1 MAQISKGDTFA
12 DGQQVTG
19 ARLNQLVDSS
29 VLLVGAV
36 TDQTLLTAAT
46 VAADDQM
53 ILSDTSAAVL
63 KKTTVGDILGSS
75 LPVVATTITGT
86 AITGTTVTTPV
97 INSNANSD
105 IIVTP
110 FDGANVTGKPF
121 NSPDGI
127 VTTVSSVAHGLTTG
141 SMVQVTASN
150 TAYSGLFKI
159 VAINA
164 NEFTYT
170 ISPAVP
176 LASGTCSYIRK
187 ATQRLVGN
195 QTVSG
200 SSIIAGNETVEGN
213 LRVVGNLNIIGTL
226 TFNGIGG
233 YVLTEVSE
241 QTMTPWAATTPTFYS
256 SVWTS
261 TAFTKPSNEIWV
273 FETVAS
279 HRGVQGYYYEFA
291 FRYGSQ
297 TARSGQYLSFNAIYD
312 YGNGSIITTNVITN
326 RWVVPAGTAIASDTV
341 TVDAYAGNATQ
352 QALFQTVI
360 TNSNITNTF
369 GGTVAPS
376 KFRIYKYKPA

>member
-1 MAQISKGDTFA
+1 MAQISKGDTFT

-19 ARLNQLVDSS
+19 ARLNQLVDSA
-29 VLLVGAV
+29 VLVVGSI
-36 TDQTLLTAAT
+36 TDQTALPAAT

-53 ILSDTSAAVL
+53 ILSDTSAATL

-97 INSNANSD
+97 INSSANSD

-110 FDGANVTGKPF
+110 FDGVNVTGKPF

-127 VTTVSSVAHGLTTG
+127 TTTVSAVAHGLPTG
-141 SMVQVTASN
+141 AMVQVTASN

-187 ATQRLVGN
+187 ATQRLAGN

-200 SSIIAGNETVEGN
+200 SLIVAGDEVVEGN
-213 LRVVGNLNIIGTL
+213 LRVAGNLNLTGTL

-233 YVLTEVSE
+233 YVLTEVFE
-241 QTMTPWAATTPTFYS
+241 QSISPWTATTPTNYD
-256 SVWTS
+256 SVFTS
-261 TAFTKPSNEIWV
+261 TAFTKPSNEIWM
-273 FETVAS
+273 FELSYNLYGDTGYGM
-279 HRGVQGYYYEFA
+279 GVGA
-291 FRYGSQ
+291 RYGSQ
-297 TARSGQYLSFNAIYD
+297 TAYTGTYKFLEYYTVATHSYSLYHRTHSWVEGTGVTLTAETVRIDANAGSSSAMAMFKTSTSGN
-312 YGNGSIITTNVITN
+312 
-326 RWVVPAGTAIASDTV
+326 
-341 TVDAYAGNATQ
+341 AYAVFVGYT
-352 QALFQTVI
+352 TPI
-360 TNSNITNTF
+360 
-369 GGTVAPS
+369 APS

>member
-1 MAQISKGDTFA
+1 MAQISKGDTFT

-19 ARLNQLVDSS
+19 ARLNQLVDSA
-29 VLLVGAV
+29 VLVVGSI
-36 TDQTLLTAAT
+36 TDQTALPAAT

-53 ILSDTSAAVL
+53 ILSDTSAATL

-97 INSNANSD
+97 INSSANSD

-110 FDGANVTGKPF
+110 FDGVNVTGKPF

-127 VTTVSSVAHGLTTG
+127 TTTVSAVAHGLPTG
-141 SMVQVTASN
+141 AMVQVTASN

-187 ATQRLVGN
+187 ATQRLAGN

-200 SSIIAGNETVEGN
+200 SLIVAGNEVIEGN
-213 LRVVGNLNIIGTL
+213 LRVAGSIN
-226 TFNGIGG
+226 
-233 YVLTEVSE
+233 TEALV
-241 QTMTPWAATTPTFYS
+241 S
-256 SVWTS
+256 SVAPTTGNQLANKTYVDGTVS
-261 TAFTKPSNEIWV
+261 KTANGWLVLPNGLIMQWGTNNVVVGTYGVGAITFPIAFPTACLNVIVTQKLPSYYGGGGAYENSIKV
-273 FETVAS
+273 NGNPTTTGFNFFVAY
-279 HRGVQGYYYEFA
+279 G
-291 FRYGSQ
+291 GSQ
-297 TARSGQYLSFNAIYD
+297 GQGSYQSWYAIGY
-312 YGNGSIITTNVITN
+312 
-326 RWVVPAGTAIASDTV
+326 
-341 TVDAYAGNATQ
+341 
-352 QALFQTVI
+352 
-360 TNSNITNTF
+360 
-369 GGTVAPS
+369 
-376 KFRIYKYKPA
+376 